1 MGLSFGINLFPV
13 DDQSFMRQIASTSP
27 NPPGFGPSFPAE
39 PSFLSMLP
47 RRRRAT
53 PGYVVILSGSGGVP
67 KLQAWIDGLAAMPCW
82 VQLWQLFS
90 WVMRKKMGAK
100 WKQTCHLELDNSE
113 KVSTNI
119 WFSQYRL
126 SANLRAR
133 RKRLW
138 ANDGPGGSSLIQ
150 ERMNG
155 KHNLEANEIFGVRKQ
170 SDFKSHEMN
179 PTKDSR
185 YSSIFIFMPF
195 LIVFL
200 SALKKT
206 L

>member
-1 MGLSFGINLFPV
+1 
-13 DDQSFMRQIASTSP
+13 
-27 NPPGFGPSFPAE
+27 
-39 PSFLSMLP
+39 
-47 RRRRAT
+47 
-53 PGYVVILSGSGGVP
+53 
-67 KLQAWIDGLAAMPCW
+67 
-82 VQLWQLFS
+82 
-90 WVMRKKMGAK
+90 MGAK

-113 KVSTNI
+113 KVLTNI
-119 WFSQYRL
+119 SFSQYQL

-170 SDFKSHEMN
+170 SDLKSHEMN

-195 LIVFL
+195 LIVFW
-200 SALKKT
+200 SALKKVQA
-206 L
+206 